1 MSCGTPLLKCG
12 LHGEKGIAYTARKV
26 WLMRGAGKTPEIEG
40 GWEAETN
47 QRDES
52 KAASATARAYA
63 GKPAGAVG

>member
-1 MSCGTPLLKCG
+1 M
-12 LHGEKGIAYTARKV
+12 AYTARKV

-63 GKPAGAVG
+63 SKPAGAVG